1 MPIVNA
7 VDRVGGASRP
17 QGLLR
22 SPSGEATE
30 KMLKQ
35 LSMLRPEVRRRIY
48 QQPNPSQ
55 RWPRLGLAKLL
66 NSPYNEVLAVAGAGS
81 EFCDCQPVP
90 AIRKKSRKAE
100 MWFNRGLV
108 TAAILLLVMP
118 ASIAQ
123 PLPTVGPKAAA
134 SQWAGSV
141 SAASPDCWWRRGQRS
156 CRAYG
161 PARGLNGRSDYF
173 EYDANTLPFGTERWR
188 HQMRRENRLGNPG

>member
-1 MPIVNA
+1 MSLCECMGSSAVSFDDDKIMTVPRSRSACAWVGGPTRMPIINA

-30 KMLKQ
+30 RMLKQ
-35 LSMLRPEVRRRIY
+35 LSKLRPEVRRRIY

-90 AIRKKSRKAE
+90 AIRKKKPEGR
-100 MWFNRGLV
+100 NV
-108 TAAILLLVMP
+108 V
-118 ASIAQ
+118 Q
-123 PLPTVGPKAAA
+123 P
-134 SQWAGSV
+134 
-141 SAASPDCWWRRGQRS
+141 
-156 CRAYG
+156 
-161 PARGLNGRSDYF
+161 
-173 EYDANTLPFGTERWR
+173 
-188 HQMRRENRLGNPG
+188 RLGNGSNSSIGDARFYRPAAANGWPQGCRASLGGKRERSLP